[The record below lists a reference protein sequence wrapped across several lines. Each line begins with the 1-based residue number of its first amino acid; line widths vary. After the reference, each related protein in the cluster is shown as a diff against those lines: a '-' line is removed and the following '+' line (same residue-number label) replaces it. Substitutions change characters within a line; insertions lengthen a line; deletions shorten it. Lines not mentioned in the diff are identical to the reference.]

1 MLVCRG
7 ASTSAP
13 WRSCGHADAPDPYE
27 RLAYRGGLLATAR
40 DPRLSPLVLGLVG
53 ALAATVRRVAGD
65 FRPDVVHAHWWMPS
79 GLAALAARPV
89 PIVITLHGSDVGLA
103 ARPVVGSIGRA
114 VTARAAY
121 VAAVSQPLLDEAR
134 DVLRLDAS
142 RSGVV
147 HMPIVVEAS
156 AVKPIPEGPPW
167 RLIAVGHA
175 SPEKGFDVLLDAM
188 ALARDRGAALR
199 LEVISSGPERTAL
212 EARRASHRLEDL
224 VSFVDPLPRAELHA
238 RISAAHAIVVPS
250 LREGLGLVAV
260 EALALDRPV
269 IASRAGGL
277 EEVVTSGTGVL
288 VAPGDADALA
298 RALCSMPLPSPPR
311 PAPAVA
317 QHDIAEVVAAHREM
331 YERAT
336 ATS

>member
-1 MLVCRG
+1 M
-7 ASTSAP
+7 
-13 WRSCGHADAPDPYE
+13 
-27 RLAYRGGLLATAR
+27 
-40 DPRLSPLVLGLVG
+40 
-53 ALAATVRRVAGD
+53 
-65 FRPDVVHAHWWMPS
+65 
-79 GLAALAARPV
+79 
-89 PIVITLHGSDVGLA
+89 
-103 ARPVVGSIGRA
+103 GSIGRA

-121 VAAVSQPLLDEAR
+121 VAAISRPLLDEAR
-134 DVLRLDAS
+134 DVLDLDAS

-147 HMPIVVEAS
+147 HMPIVVDAS
-156 AVKPIPEGPPW
+156 AVRPMPEGPPW
-167 RLIAVGHA
+167 RLIAVGRA

-188 ALARDRGAALR
+188 ALARDRGAAIR
-199 LEVISSGPERTAL
+199 LEVISGGPERAAL
-212 EARRASHRLEDL
+212 EARRARHRLEDL
-224 VSFVDPLPRAELHA
+224 VSFVDPLPRADLHA
-238 RISAAHAIVVPS
+238 RIAAAHAIVVPS
-250 LREGLGLVAV
+250 RREGLGLVAV

-288 VAPGDADALA
+288 VAPGDVDALA

-317 QHDIAEVVAAHREM
+317 QHDMAAVVAAHREM